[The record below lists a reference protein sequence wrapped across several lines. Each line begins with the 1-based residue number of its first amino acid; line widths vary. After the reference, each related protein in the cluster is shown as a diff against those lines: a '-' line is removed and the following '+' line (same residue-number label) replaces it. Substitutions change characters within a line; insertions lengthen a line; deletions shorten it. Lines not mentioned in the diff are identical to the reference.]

1 MLDADYRHSPE
12 QKALQ
17 EGIISFAQGF
27 AERYNRYEPDVHALR
42 DTAGERLKQLAFYP
56 SRSQVKALRH
66 VVIDADWGGKGQHT
80 L

>member
-1 MLDADYRHSPE
+1 VLDADYRHRPE

-17 EGIISFAQGF
+17 EGILSFAQGF
-27 AERYNRYEPDVHALR
+27 AERYNRYEPDVHALQN
-42 DTAGERLKQLAFYP
+42 AAVGRLKHLAFYP
-56 SRSQVKALRH
+56 SRSQVKALRR